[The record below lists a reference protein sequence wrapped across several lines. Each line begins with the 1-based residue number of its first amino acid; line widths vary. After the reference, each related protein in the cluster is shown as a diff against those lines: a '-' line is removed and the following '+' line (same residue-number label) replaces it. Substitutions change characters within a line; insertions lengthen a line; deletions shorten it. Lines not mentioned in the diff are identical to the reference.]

1 MCYCLMVVCVVISC
15 LHCYLLTIH
24 LLLTFLIMRMNDN
37 MNIVAVT
44 KTNLLYLYDVEVVS
58 GLTCNMPLLEV
69 VHALIKFAHA

>member
-1 MCYCLMVVCVVISC
+1 
-15 LHCYLLTIH
+15 
-24 LLLTFLIMRMNDN
+24 MRMNDN